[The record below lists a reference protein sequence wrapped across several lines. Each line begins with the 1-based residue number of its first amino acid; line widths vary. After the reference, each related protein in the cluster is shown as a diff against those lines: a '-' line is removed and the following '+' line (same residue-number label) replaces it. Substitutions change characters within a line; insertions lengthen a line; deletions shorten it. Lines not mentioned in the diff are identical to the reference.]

1 MSTPTVPPVVEAKP
15 VLTPEQEKAAR
26 KARYAA
32 YRKIQGQ
39 PKLAVQA
46 VSLKGK
52 HFFWAPNP
60 GTWKGDD
67 SEMVRLDMLGYALV
81 KEPKAKEILSG
92 QDVKDRLVIA
102 GGLRQDGTY
111 VIGDVI
117 LTFCDQEVYEFHLLD
132 VEERSDQLITGAQE
146 DFKTEAQRA
155 GIPTFETSGR
165 KK

>member
-1 MSTPTVPPVVEAKP
+1 MSTTPAVIEKP
-15 VLTPEQEKAAR
+15 ALTPEQEKAAR
-26 KARYAA
+26 KARYEA
-32 YRKIQGQ
+32 YRKKQGQ

-67 SEMVRLDMLGYALV
+67 SEMVRLDTLGYALV
-81 KEPKAKEILSG
+81 KEPKAKEILAG
-92 QDVKDRLVIA
+92 QDIKDRLVIA

-117 LTFCDQEVYEFHLLD
+117 LTFCDQEVYDFHLLD
-132 VEERSDQLITGAQE
+132 VEERSDQLISGAQE
-146 DFKTEAQRA
+146 DFKTEAARA
-155 GIPTFETSGR
+155 GIPTFETTGR
-165 KK
+165 RKS